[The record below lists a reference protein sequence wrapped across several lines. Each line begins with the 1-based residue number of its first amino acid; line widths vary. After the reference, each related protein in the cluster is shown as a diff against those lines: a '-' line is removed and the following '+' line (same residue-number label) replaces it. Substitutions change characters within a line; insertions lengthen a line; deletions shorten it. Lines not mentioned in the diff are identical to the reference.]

1 MGVSCFTHTGN
12 SLPINLRA
20 IFSISKG
27 LALGNALS
35 DPYNMLEYG
44 EFVYQTGLVD
54 RHGYHTMKLFENLA
68 KEYWPEI
75 ESKIV
80 RLTRKN
86 PFDFWSIFILIRSTG
101 TLCYI
106 RSYKIVNT
114 VICTIY

>member
-1 MGVSCFTHTGN
+1 MGVSCSTHTGN

-20 IFSISKG
+20 IFSIPKG

-44 EFVYQTGLVD
+44 DFVYQTGLVD

-80 RLTRKN
+80 RLPRKN
-86 PFDFWSIFILIRSTG
+86 PFVF
-101 TLCYI
+101 
-106 RSYKIVNT
+106 
-114 VICTIY
+114 